1 MSKATLTEIGLKPVS
16 SEDGEHVK
24 CVVIDAKL
32 ITPVCPLPRGSCTW
46 KHRKTGLCTY
56 SSAFDGNPPSAQTIA
71 ALVGEQAPSEAV
83 VIRITDSIKS
93 KFKGASNL

>member
-1 MSKATLTEIGLKPVS
+1 MKEATLLEVGLKSVS
-16 SEDGEHVK
+16 PEGEEHTK

-32 ITPVCPLPRGSCTW
+32 ITPVCPLPSGSCTW
-46 KHRKTGLCTY
+46 KHRKSGLCKY

-71 ALVGEQAPSEAV
+71 ALVGEQPPSEAV

-93 KFKGASNL
+93 KFKEASNL